1 MTRASTSSPPTSL
14 AAISTILGLVLA
26 VLAASG
32 SADPVLAQRSGG
44 DELPSI
50 AEATDGMERMDGMLP
65 LYWDADMGQL
75 WMEIPELDT
84 EMIHYVGYGA
94 GLGSNDLGLDRG
106 ALRGSRIVEFER
118 VGRKV
123 LMVQPNYQFR
133 ASTDN
138 PAEERAVRDAFAR
151 SVLWGFTAE
160 AETDGRVLV
169 DLTGFL
175 LRDPIGAAGRMRPG
189 TYRLDASRST
199 VHMPFT
205 DAFPENTEME
215 VELTFVR
222 QDGGGGGGFGGG
234 GGALEGVGNV
244 AATGEAA
251 SIRIHH
257 SFVELPD
264 DGFESRAFDP
274 RAGYGSVSWQDYS
287 TELGADMTQRYIRR
301 HRLEKR
307 DPNAAMSEPVEPIVY
322 YLDPGTPEP
331 VRSAL
336 LEGARWWNQAYE
348 AAGYRDAFQVRMRP
362 DSISPLDARYNV
374 INWVHRSTRGWS
386 TGGSVSDP
394 RTGEII
400 KGVVTLGSL
409 RIRQDYMIAE
419 GLLSP
424 YTTGNENPPQLEEW
438 AVARIRQLSAHE
450 VGHTIGLGHNYYNS
464 TAGRISVMDY
474 PHPLVE
480 LNADGTLDY
489 SEVYDHDIGEWDKV
503 AIRYGYTDFPAGT
516 NEDAELERILDEAW
530 QDDVR
535 YMSNQDVATTPQ
547 ADQWANGTD
556 VAAELHRMMD
566 VRAAAMERFGAR
578 AIRNDRP
585 MSTIEDVLVPLYMH
599 HRYQVESTATAVGGV
614 QYTYAMRG
622 DGLTPMW
629 RVPAEL
635 QNRALDAL
643 ARSLEPSELTIP
655 VDVVQAIPPRPP
667 GWRGSRELFP
677 RYTGS
682 AFDAIT
688 PAVVASSH
696 TVSSLLDPSRA
707 ARMVEQN
714 IFDPSLP
721 SLQDVLA
728 RLVDA
733 SFGATA
739 VGAYENEVKR
749 AVEAVV
755 VARIQWLAENA
766 DMPQVRA
773 IATSTLRGVRGNLVA
788 MTDAPHAQLMA
799 MEIQR
804 FLERPAGPMSIP
816 GFPSAPPGAPIGQ
829 PAMDWLGSLGIGE
842 PAMEWLSHTDT
853 HCTWE
858 EGGWH

>member
-1 MTRASTSSPPTSL
+1 MTRAKTLMLTLTLALL
-14 AAISTILGLVLA
+14 AAT
-26 VLAASG
+26 ASA
-32 SADPVLAQRSGG
+32 SPVVGQRAGG
-44 DELPSI
+44 GELPSI
-50 AEATDGMERMDGMLP
+50 SEATEGMERMDGMLP

-123 LMVQPNYQFR
+123 LMVQPNYRFR
-133 ASTDN
+133 ASSTN
-138 PAEERAVRDAFAR
+138 QAERQAVEDAFAR
-151 SVLWGFTAE
+151 SVLWGFTAA

-175 LRDPIGAAGRMRPG
+175 MRDPIGAGSRMRPG
-189 TYRLDASRST
+189 TYRLDQSRST

-244 AATGEAA
+244 ASTGEAA

-257 SFVELPD
+257 SFVQLPD
-264 DGFESRAFDP
+264 DGFEPRAFDP
-274 RAGYGSVSWQDYS
+274 RAGFGSVSWQDYS
-287 TELGADMTQRYIRR
+287 AALGTDMTQRYIRR

-307 DPNAAMSEPVEPIVY
+307 DPSAAMSEPVEPIVY

-336 LEGARWWNQAYE
+336 LDGARWWNQAYE

-424 YTTGNENPPQLEEW
+424 YTTGNEEPPELEEW

-464 TAGRISVMDY
+464 QMGRISVMDY

-480 LNADGTLDY
+480 LNADGSLDY
-489 SEVYDHDIGEWDKV
+489 SEVYDTDIGEWDET
-503 AIRYGYTDFPAGT
+503 AIRYGYTDFAPGT
-516 NEDAELERILDEAW
+516 DVEAELERILDEAW
-530 QDDVR
+530 EDDIR

-556 VAAELHRMMD
+556 MASELDRMMD
-566 VRAAAMERFGAR
+566 VRAAAMERFGVR

-599 HRYQVESTATAVGGV
+599 HRYQTESTATAVGGV

-643 ARSLEPSELTIP
+643 MRTLDPSELTIP
-655 VDVVQAIPPRPP
+655 EDVVAVIPPRPP
-667 GWRGSRELFP
+667 GYGRTRELFP

-696 TVSSLLDPSRA
+696 TVSALLNPARA

-721 SLQDVLA
+721 SLEQVLD

-755 VARIQWLAENA
+755 VERIQWLADNA
-766 DMPQVRA
+766 EMPQVRA
-773 IATSTLRGVRGNLVA
+773 VATSTLRRVHGDLVA
-788 MTDAPHAQLMA
+788 MAGAPHAQLLA
-799 MEIQR
+799 MDIQR
-804 FLERPAGPMSIP
+804 FLERPASPASMP

-829 PAMDWLGSLGIGE
+829 PGMDWLGSMGIGE
-842 PAMEWLSHTDT
+842 PALEWLADTDL

-858 EGGWH
+858 DHGWH